1 MSPIP
6 NALCFGDGLPSTGA
20 PCLVDVGPAGLS
32 VTPCPVLEGFAPQL
46 IPFSVLSVSAGGF
59 DHDQLVVGWGTGP
72 SARTL
77 YLKSAE
83 IIIAFR
89 RAAPPELTAH
99 LDRTAEQVRRAR
111 HRHRG
116 LWTAGIVSIAVL
128 ILIVWFGS
136 DLMVEWAVKRIPVEW
151 EDQVG
156 AVAYRQML
164 SGQTV
169 LKEGVAVDAVQEM
182 TRRLT
187 AHVPDNRYQFQVS
200 VVRSDVVN
208 AFALPG
214 GYVVVFTALM
224 QKAESADEVA
234 GVLGHEISH
243 VLERHGME
251 RLIKQL
257 GLAALVTI
265 VLGDQRGLVG
275 LAQQLGMELVT
286 LKFSREQETEADL
299 SGLRLLH
306 NAKIA
311 PDGMITFFNRLS
323 EQDKHQVE
331 LFSTHPMSASRAERL
346 KREIASLPVPSP
358 EPFTFEWTQV
368 QESLARTT
376 HGGSSRTW
384 EEARLGAPGEGG

>member
-1 MSPIP
+1 MSPVP

-20 PCLVDVGPAGLS
+20 PCLVDMGPSGLS
-32 VTPCPVLEGFAPQL
+32 VTPCPAQEGFAPQL
-46 IPFSVLSVSAGGF
+46 IPFSALSVSAGGF

-72 SARTL
+72 STRTL

-116 LWTAGIVSIAVL
+116 LWVAGIVSITALVL
-128 ILIVWFGS
+128 VLWFGS

-187 AHVPDNRYQFQVS
+187 AHVPDNRYKFQVS

-224 QKAESADEVA
+224 QKAESAEEVA
-234 GVLGHEISH
+234 GVLGHELSH

-306 NAKIA
+306 NAKI
-311 PDGMITFFNRLS
+311 PPEGMITFFNRLS

-346 KREIASLPVPSP
+346 KREIASLPIASP
-358 EPFTFEWTQV
+358 EPFTFEWTKV
-368 QESLARTT
+368 QESLRDGTAKAIR
-376 HGGSSRTW
+376 
-384 EEARLGAPGEGG
+384 

>member
-1 MSPIP
+1 MNGHP
-6 NALCFGDGLPSTGA
+6 NALCFGEGLPPAGA
-20 PCLVDVGPAGLS
+20 PCLVEVTPSGLS
-32 VTPCPVLEGFAPQL
+32 VSSDQMSDGLAPEL
-46 IPFSVLSVSAGGF
+46 IPFGSLSISAGGF
-59 DHDQLVVGWGTGP
+59 DHDQLVVAWGRDR

-77 YLKSAE
+77 YLKSADL
-83 IIIAFR
+83 IVAFR
-89 RAAPPELTAH
+89 RTAPPELTAH
-99 LDRTAEQVRRAR
+99 LDRTADEVRRAR
-111 HRHRG
+111 HRRWS
-116 LWTAGIVSIAVL
+116 LWAAAMLSLAGVALVFWL
-128 ILIVWFGS
+128 GT

-151 EDQVG
+151 EHQVG

-169 LKEGVAVDAVQEM
+169 MKDGAAVAAVREM

-187 AHVPDNRYQFQVS
+187 AEAPANPYKFEVS

-214 GYVVVFTALM
+214 GHVVVFTGLM
-224 QKAESADEVA
+224 QKAQSAEEVA

-251 RLIKQL
+251 RVIKQL
-257 GLAALVTI
+257 GFAAVMTI
-265 VLGDQRGLVG
+265 LLGDQRGLAG
-275 LAQQLGMELVT
+275 LAQQLGLELVT

-311 PDGMITFFNRLS
+311 TDGMIRFFDRLS
-323 EQDKHQVE
+323 EQDKNQVE

-346 KREIASLPVPSP
+346 KTEAASMRARTP
-358 EPFTFEWTQV
+358 EPFTFDWNQV
-368 QESLARTT
+368 QRSLDIHHDSVKETQ
-376 HGGSSRTW
+376 
-384 EEARLGAPGEGG
+384 

>member
-1 MSPIP
+1 MSPVP

-20 PCLVDVGPAGLS
+20 PCLVEVAPSSLS
-32 VTPCPVLEGFAPQL
+32 VTPCPPLEEFAPQS
-46 IPFSVLSVSAGGF
+46 IPLSELSISAGGF

-77 YLKSAE
+77 YVKSAD

-89 RAAPPELTAH
+89 QAAAPELSAH
-99 LDRTAEQVRRAR
+99 LNRTAEQVRQAR

-116 LWTAGIVSIAVL
+116 LWIAGIVSMAVL
-128 ILIVWFGS
+128 ILVLWFGT
-136 DLMVEWAVKRIPVEW
+136 DLAVQWAVKRIPVEW

-169 LKEGVAVDAVQEM
+169 LKEGAAVEAVQEM

-187 AHVPDNRYQFQVS
+187 AHVPDNRYKFQVS
-200 VVRSDVVN
+200 VIQSDVVN

-224 QKAESADEVA
+224 QKAETAEEVA

-265 VLGDQRGLVG
+265 VLGDQQGLVG

-299 SGLRLLH
+299 SGLQLLR
-306 NAKIA
+306 NANIT
-311 PDGMITFFNRLS
+311 PDGMITFFDRLS

-358 EPFTFEWTQV
+358 EPFTFEWTKV
-368 QESLARTT
+368 QESLR
-376 HGGSSRTW
+376 HGTAKAIR
-384 EEARLGAPGEGG
+384 

>member
-1 MSPIP
+1 MSSVP

-20 PCLVDVGPAGLS
+20 TCLVQVAASGLS
-32 VTPCPVLEGFAPQL
+32 ITPIPSVEAFLPQL
-46 IPFSVLSVSAGGF
+46 VSFDSLSVSAGGF
-59 DHDQLVVGWGTGP
+59 DHDQLVLGWGTGS

-77 YLKSAE
+77 YLKSADL
-83 IIIAFR
+83 IIAFR
-89 RAAPPELTAH
+89 RAAPPELMVH
-99 LDRTAEQVRRAR
+99 LDRTAQEVRRAR
-111 HRHRG
+111 QRHRG
-116 LWTAGIVSIAVL
+116 LWAAGIVSMTGLVL
-128 ILIVWFGS
+128 VLWLGS
-136 DLMVEWAVKRIPVEW
+136 DWMAEWTVKRIPVEW
-151 EDQVG
+151 ENQLG
-156 AVAYRQML
+156 AVAYRQMV

-169 LKEGVAVDAVQEM
+169 LKEHAAVAAVQEM
-182 TRRLT
+182 TRRLIEQ
-187 AHVPDNRYQFQVS
+187 VPDNPYKFEVS

-214 GYVVVFTALM
+214 GYVVVFTGLI
-224 QKAESADEVA
+224 QKAESGEEVA

-243 VLERHGME
+243 VLKRHGME
-251 RLIKQL
+251 RIIKQL
-257 GLAALVTI
+257 GFAAVVTI
-265 VLGDQRGLVG
+265 LLGDQQGLIG

-306 NAKIA
+306 SAKIA
-311 PDGMITFFNRLS
+311 PDGMIRFFNRLS

-358 EPFTFEWTQV
+358 EPFTFQWTKV

-376 HGGSSRTW
+376 HDGSSRTRG
-384 EEARLGAPGEGG
+384 EARLGAPGEGG